1 MNEMDATTSTS
12 KRQPRPAV
20 IRAFA
25 AAAALVIVVL
35 SPISCAAPTA
45 VTPPGTNASSPS
57 SSPSPSASVS
67 GLAAVQAVIQK
78 ASVEQQQ
85 AFAQNDPTVMRD
97 TATAAYYAQLV
108 RLDARLR
115 AAGLTAIQP
124 VSITF
129 DQASVQASAAQVT
142 TTETWSATLADGTT
156 TNDTTVNLYTLVLTG
171 GTWLISSDVQP
182 STNVPPGAT
191 PGGMPTTVGTTS
203 RNWSGYV
210 ATGGT
215 FTAVSGTWT
224 VPTVSATAPAAGADA
239 TWVGIGGATS
249 ADLIQAGTEAVVSKG
264 TVQYGAWIETLPQPS
279 QPVQL
284 TVNAGDTVSVSITQE
299 SSGTWRITITNATTG
314 GTYNTTVPYASS
326 LSSAEWIQEAPSTGK
341 GVVLLD
347 RFGTVRFTNASTVLN
362 GGKVTAAA
370 AGAKGVTMVNNKS
383 GVTLA
388 TPSPLGTDGASF
400 TVLRG

>member
-1 MNEMDATTSTS
+1 MNRFVWVAFKGATRLT
-12 KRQPRPAV
+12 
-20 IRAFA
+20 I
-25 AAAALVIVVL
+25 AALL
-35 SPISCAAPTA
+35 AMSCQSPNGANPS
-45 VTPPGTNASSPS
+45 GTNTSSA
-57 SSPSPSASVS
+57 SPSASPS
-67 GLAAVQAVIQK
+67 GVAEVQAVIER

-85 AFAQNDPTVMRD
+85 ALAQNDPTLMRD

-115 AAGLTAIQP
+115 AAGVTAIQP
-124 VSITF
+124 ISIAF
-129 DQASVQASAAQVT
+129 DQASVQGGAAQVT
-142 TTETWSATLADGTT
+142 TTETWGATLADGTT
-156 TNDTTVNLYTLVLTG
+156 SNDTTVNLYTLVLTG
-171 GTWLISSDVQP
+171 STWLISSDVQP

-191 PGGMPTTVGTTS
+191 PGGTPTTVGATS

-224 VPTVSATAPAAGADA
+224 VPTVSVTAPAMGADA

-264 TVQYGAWIETLPQPS
+264 TVQYVAWIETLPQPS

-299 SSGTWRITITNATTG
+299 SSGMWRIVITNATTG
-314 GTYNTTVPYASS
+314 GAYSTTVAYASS
-326 LSSAEWIQEAPSTGK
+326 TSSAEWVQEAPSTGK

-347 RFGTVRFTNASTVLN
+347 RFGTVRFTNATAALN
-362 GGKVTAAA
+362 GQTVTAAA
-370 AGAKGVTMVNNKS
+370 AAAKAVTMVNNKS

-400 TVLRG
+400 TVTRG